1 MLENVRTGQTTFSDF
16 ETGSQ
21 IMATTATEDIRN
33 RHERRHSD
41 ELPELMTKK
50 QVSEYLQCSQRQVE
64 LLTKKGRIAKAYYL
78 GQSSPRWKRSEL
90 LASLEANSQNCG
102 GEQ

>member
-1 MLENVRTGQTTFSDF
+1 MT
-16 ETGSQ
+16 
-21 IMATTATEDIRN
+21 TTATEDTRN
-33 RHERRHSD
+33 RHERRHPD

-50 QVSEYLQCSQRQVE
+50 QVAEFFQCSQRQVE

-78 GQSSPRWKRSEL
+78 GESSPRWKRAEL
-90 LASLEANSQNCG
+90 LASLEANSQNAG